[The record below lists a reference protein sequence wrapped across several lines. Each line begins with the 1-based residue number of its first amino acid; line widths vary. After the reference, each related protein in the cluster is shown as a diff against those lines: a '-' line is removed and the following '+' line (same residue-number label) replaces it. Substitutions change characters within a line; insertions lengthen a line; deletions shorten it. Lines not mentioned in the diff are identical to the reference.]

1 MGLLDGEAWE
11 KENPPVQVTGC
22 IACLEKDDRYPHTC
36 NKGANSMTEREQEII
51 IKLIDNND
59 GRSGGTEGC
68 ALYCA
73 GVPCGECPVTNDE
86 NITLGEIRAM
96 DPRKPHLNKL
106 EVTPTYDQPLTEPH
120 SGESMC
126 NCERDYDTRDGHALD
141 CTIHNAT
148 APVNTIEGVTKPS
161 HYMLFDDI
169 EAIEVIARSMTREQ
183 FKGYCFGNILK
194 YRLRAGKKSELA
206 TMEKDL
212 NKAAF
217 YQELFDLHKGKCY
230 AAE

>member
-1 MGLLDGEAWE
+1 
-11 KENPPVQVTGC
+11 
-22 IACLEKDDRYPHTC
+22 
-36 NKGANSMTEREQEII
+36 MTKHDQEII
-51 IKLIDNND
+51 IKLIDNNE
-59 GRSGGTEGC
+59 GRTGDTSGCG
-68 ALYCA
+68 LFCA

-106 EVTPTYDQPLTEPH
+106 EVTPTDGQT
-120 SGESMC
+120 SSES
-126 NCERDYDTRDGHALD
+126 
-141 CTIHNAT
+141 
-148 APVNTIEGVTKPS
+148 IEGVTKPS

>member
-11 KENPPVQVTGC
+11 KENPPVQATGC

-36 NKGANSMTEREQEII
+36 NKGANNMTEREQEII
-51 IKLIDNND
+51 IKLIDNNE
-59 GRSGGTEGC
+59 GRSGDNEGC

-73 GVPCGECPVTNDE
+73 GVPCGECPVRNDA

-106 EVTPTYDQPLTEPH
+106 EVTQTDDQP
-120 SGESMC
+120 SAES
-126 NCERDYDTRDGHALD
+126 
-141 CTIHNAT
+141 
-148 APVNTIEGVTKPS
+148 IEGVTKPS

-169 EAIEVIARSMTREQ
+169 EAIEVVARSMTREQ

-206 TMEKDL
+206 YLEKDMA
-212 NKAAF
+212 KAGF
-217 YQELFDLHKGKCY
+217 YGELYEKHKDKCY
-230 AAE
+230 DS